1 MVWMFANRR
10 YLFPWIDILHI
21 NWPTRAHLSH
31 LEALTLEQPPRVGV
45 DLYSFSV
52 GVELIQYI
60 WRIRMLKHERYRTE
74 HFTLALCIS
83 IYCINSGGWCG
94 YKFVQFHCC
103 LPLAVYLSISHK
115 LKYIYIYLS
124 TWFAYARHAFQN
136 NQTTGKESVAH
147 RHTQRDVDWAMQ
159 SSAMQRDQIEQLNLD
174 STNDVNAFEVFIII
188 IVINM
193 KTVAIVIAF
202 HKIG

>member
-1 MVWMFANRR
+1 MVFHSKWYECLPIVVISFHEC
-10 YLFPWIDILHI
+10 FPWIDILHI

-115 LKYIYIYLS
+115 LKYIYLS
-124 TWFAYARHAFQN
+124 IDVVRVRETRISKQSNDRKRKCSAQTHTTRCWLSNAKLGYAKGSNRTVKFRFDEWRQCVW
-136 NQTTGKESVAH
+136 SVYHHH
-147 RHTQRDVDWAMQ
+147 RD
-159 SSAMQRDQIEQLNLD
+159 
-174 STNDVNAFEVFIII
+174 
-188 IVINM
+188 
-193 KTVAIVIAF
+193 
-202 HKIG
+202 